1 MLTESQFERV
11 RKSAKP
17 PPPVIGRGRVLR
29 GNQSSQSV
37 YRPGFKIKRVWSSP
51 QSQVSSPENKCNQ
64 KSTVSCDFERPDLP
78 PRPITQKPLHIYGDS
93 KLLRVNS
100 DDVDAT
106 VTEVKT
112 KRLRARN
119 VPEHISDAD
128 LKIFFE
134 NKVKC
139 GGGEV
144 CEIKRCSTKKEVIVE
159 YKGQKGKKQ
168 FWFNQIH

>member
-17 PPPVIGRGRVLR
+17 PPPVIDRCQVSRQ
-29 GNQSSQSV
+29 NQSIQSV
-37 YRPGFKIKRVWSSP
+37 YSPGFKIRRPLSSP
-51 QSQVSSPENKCNQ
+51 HSQVSSPEHKCCQ
-64 KSTVSCDFERPDLP
+64 KSSLSCDFERPNLP
-78 PRPITQKPLHIYGDS
+78 PRPIPQKPLHIYGDT

-112 KRLRARN
+112 KCLRARN
-119 VPEHISDAD
+119 VPEHISEAD
-128 LKIFFE
+128 LKLFFE
-134 NKVKC
+134 NKLKC

-144 CEIKRCSTKKEVIVE
+144 CEIKRCCTKKEVIVE
-159 YKGQKGKKQ
+159 YKGQEGKKQ
-168 FWFNQIH
+168 F